1 MMRHLLAF
9 SLATCIGVSALPS
22 ASHAQDFPTRTIR
35 IIANQSP
42 GGISDIFIRAV
53 GEELHKRW
61 GQPVVV
67 ENRPGGRE
75 NIGVRACQD
84 STPDGYTIC
93 ILYSDALV
101 YNPHLFK
108 KLPFDLKGVQPM
120 TNLFY
125 ILQTMVASADLKVK
139 TLNELVALSKAK
151 PGTLNYTTP
160 VYAAVAMMT
169 RLEKERGADWVR
181 VPFKGGGDAV
191 TALLS
196 GTTQITIVGEGNLT
210 PHIRSGKMTPLAMVN
225 NIRSQNFPDVPTLK
239 EAGYDGP
246 PSKASFGLF
255 APAGVSRA
263 IIDKYVAE
271 VGKIVNDPA
280 FAAKNLKA
288 RSLVGAISTP
298 EAYAAEL
305 EKDRA
310 EAAEVVKSAGLEVQ

>member
-1 MMRHLLAF
+1 
-9 SLATCIGVSALPS
+9 
-22 ASHAQDFPTRTIR
+22 
-35 IIANQSP
+35 
-42 GGISDIFIRAV
+42 
-53 GEELHKRW
+53 
-61 GQPVVV
+61 
-67 ENRPGGRE
+67 
-75 NIGVRACQD
+75 
-84 STPDGYTIC
+84 
-93 ILYSDALV
+93 
-101 YNPHLFK
+101 
-108 KLPFDLKGVQPM
+108 
-120 TNLFY
+120 
-125 ILQTMVASADLKVK
+125 
-139 TLNELVALSKAK
+139 
-151 PGTLNYTTP
+151 
-160 VYAAVAMMT
+160 
-169 RLEKERGADWVR
+169 
-181 VPFKGGGDAV
+181 
-191 TALLS
+191 
-196 GTTQITIVGEGNLT
+196 IVGEGNLT

>member
-1 MMRHLLAF
+1 MRHLFAL
-9 SLATCIGVSALPS
+9 SLAACIGASALPPV
-22 ASHAQDFPTRTIR
+22 AQAQEFPVRPIR
-35 IIANQSP
+35 IIANQSA

-53 GEELHKRW
+53 AEELHKRW

-84 STPDGYTIC
+84 SAPDGYTVC

-108 KLPFDLKGVQPM
+108 KLPFDITGVQPM
-120 TNLFY
+120 TNLFS
-125 ILQTMVASADLKVK
+125 ILQTLVASADLKVK
-139 TLNELVALSKAK
+139 SLDELVALSKAK

-169 RLEKERGADWVR
+169 KLQQEKGADWVR

-191 TALLS
+191 TSILS

-210 PHIRSGKMTPLAMVN
+210 SYIRAGKMTPLAMVN
-225 NIRSQNFPDVPTLK
+225 NIRSQNFPDVPTLA
-239 EAGYDGP
+239 EAGYNGP

-255 APAGVSRA
+255 APKGVARP

-280 FAAKNLKA
+280 FAERNLKA
-288 RSLVGAISTP
+288 RSLVAAINTP
-298 EAYAAEL
+298 EAYAKEL

-310 EAAEVVKSAGLEVQ
+310 EAAEVVKDAGLEVQ

>member
-1 MMRHLLAF
+1 MRHLFTF
-9 SLATCIGVSALPS
+9 SLAACLGASVLPPP
-22 ASHAQDFPTRTIR
+22 AQAQDFPTRPIR

-84 STPDGYTIC
+84 SKPDGYTVC

-108 KLPFDLKGVQPM
+108 KLPFDINGVQPM

-125 ILQTMVASADLKVK
+125 ILQTMVVSADLKVK
-139 TLNELVALSKAK
+139 TLDELVALSKAK

-169 RLEKERGADWVR
+169 RLEKEKGADWVR

-191 TALLS
+191 TSILS

-210 PHIRSGKMTPLAMVN
+210 SHIRAGKMTPVAMVN
-225 NIRSQNFPDVPTLK
+225 NIRSQNFPDVPTLA
-239 EAGYDGP
+239 ESGYDGP

-255 APAGVSRA
+255 APKGVSRA

-271 VGKIVNDPA
+271 VGKIINDPD

-288 RSLVGAISTP
+288 RSLVPAISTP
-298 EAYAAEL
+298 EAYAKEL

-310 EAAEVVKSAGLEVQ
+310 EAAQVVKNAGLEVQ